1 MPTRADSVAAG
12 VQEIAER
19 ARTLARLELELA
31 SFELRRKASAL
42 GGGVALL
49 AAGALLGLFAV
60 GFLLATAAAG
70 LATALPTWV
79 ALLVVGGSLV
89 LAATVAAFV
98 GVGLVRRGT
107 PPVPEQA
114 LEEARLTGEALRG
127 NGHG

>member
-1 MPTRADSVAAG
+1 MPTRADGVAGG
-12 VQEIAER
+12 VHEIAER

-31 SFELRRKASAL
+31 SFELRRKAAAL

-49 AAGALLGLFAV
+49 AVAALLGLFAL

-70 LATALPTWV
+70 LATALPTWLALLIVAV
-79 ALLVVGGSLV
+79 ALVLVAV
-89 LAATVAAFV
+89 LAAALGAA
-98 GVGLVRRGT
+98 LVRRAT

-114 LEEARLTGEALRG
+114 LEEVRLTGDALRG

>member
-1 MPTRADSVAAG
+1 MATCADGIAAD

-31 SFELRRKASAL
+31 SFELRRKTAAL

-49 AAGALLGLFAV
+49 AAGAVLGLFAV

-70 LATALPTWV
+70 LATALPTWH

-89 LAATVAAFV
+89 LAAAVVALPGAA
-98 GVGLVRRGT
+98 LLRRGT

-114 LEEARLTGEALRG
+114 LEARLTGEA
-127 NGHG
+127 

>member
-1 MPTRADSVAAG
+1 MPTRADGIAAD
-12 VQEIAER
+12 VHEIAER
-19 ARTLARLELELA
+19 TRALARLELELA
-31 SFELRRKASAL
+31 SLELRRKAAAL

-49 AAGALLGLFAV
+49 AAGAVLGLFAV

-70 LATALPTWV
+70 LATALPTWL

-89 LAATVAAFV
+89 LTAAVAALL
-98 GVGLVRRGT
+98 GASLLRRGT

-127 NGHG
+127 NGRA

>member
-1 MPTRADSVAAG
+1 MATCADGIAADM
-12 VQEIAER
+12 QEIAER

-31 SFELRRKASAL
+31 SFELRRKTAAL

-49 AAGALLGLFAV
+49 AAGAVLGPFAV

-70 LATALPTWV
+70 LATALPTWH

-89 LAATVAAFV
+89 LAAAVVALPGAA
-98 GVGLVRRGT
+98 LLRRGT

-114 LEEARLTGEALRG
+114 LEARLTGEA
-127 NGHG
+127 